1 MDSDL
6 LPSYTPEASLE
17 VGDKEAVLYLGNTA
31 VCTAR
36 LHEGRMRVHWQI
48 YGPVEA
54 KEAMAL
60 MQGFIHLTA
69 WLNKVQGAEV
79 GRPVE
84 TDEEPSQPRKFKRR
98 SR

>member
-1 MDSDL
+1 MDSEL
-6 LPSYTPEASLE
+6 LPRYTPETSLE
-17 VGDKEAVLYLGNTA
+17 VDGDEASLYLGNTA

-36 LHEGRMRVHWQI
+36 LYEGRMRVHWQI

-54 KEAMAL
+54 EEAMAL

-84 TDEEPSQPRKFKRR
+84 TDEEPAQPRKFKRR

>member
-1 MDSDL
+1 MDSEV
-6 LPSYTPEASLE
+6 LPHYTPEASLE
-17 VGDKEAVLYLGNTA
+17 VGDKEASLYLGDTE
-31 VCTAR
+31 VCAAR
-36 LHEGRMRVHWQI
+36 LHEGRMRVHWKI

-69 WLNKVQGAEV
+69 WLNKTQGAEV

-84 TDEEPSQPRKFKRR
+84 TDEVPTQTRKFKRR